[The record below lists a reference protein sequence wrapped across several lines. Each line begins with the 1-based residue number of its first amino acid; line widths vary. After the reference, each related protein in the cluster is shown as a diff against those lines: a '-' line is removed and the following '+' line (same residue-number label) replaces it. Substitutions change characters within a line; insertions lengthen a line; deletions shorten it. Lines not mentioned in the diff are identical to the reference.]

1 MFLDLRP
8 LSKPML
14 VVTNHD
20 VAEQV
25 SKISK
30 NFPYGMP
37 KNTPGYDQLV
47 HVIGQNSL
55 ISVNVCSYA
64 TLSYLVIH

>member
-1 MFLDLRP
+1 
-8 LSKPML
+8 
-14 VVTNHD
+14 
-20 VAEQV
+20 
-25 SKISK
+25 
-30 NFPYGMP
+30 MP